1 MTDQRRRILIVDD
14 YLDSLESWAL
24 YFTMCGFEVLTAG
37 DGEAAV
43 RIALE
48 SCPDIALLDL
58 DLPIMTGVEA
68 ARQLRAAPETRLLP
82 LIATTGYSGGTRFH
96 DAESAGFDRILVKPC
111 DPSKL
116 LAEIEQLLAAKRAPG
131 GSGDGQTPAT
141 PR

>member
-14 YLDSLESWAL
+14 YVDSLESWAL
-24 YFTMCGFEVLTAG
+24 FFNLSGFEVLTAG
-37 DGEAAV
+37 DGESAV
-43 RIALE
+43 RIALA
-48 SCPDIALLDL
+48 SRPDIALLDL

-68 ARQLRAAPETRLLP
+68 ARQIRAAAETRDLP

-111 DPSKL
+111 DPSRL
-116 LAEIEQLLAAKRAPG
+116 LAEIEQLLAATRGRGAAG
-131 GSGDGQTPAT
+131 GGQTPAT

>member
-37 DGEAAV
+37 DGESAV
-43 RIALE
+43 RIALA

-116 LAEIEQLLAAKRAPG
+116 LAEIEQLLAAKQARG